1 MQKGKQY
8 KYKMYLMDT
17 TSAVTK
23 SKKKNTKQKND
34 EKKTTKKH
42 TQKKYRM
49 KKYEMEIDFQCN
61 VIYTFVLY
69 TCKCMINISFTK
81 MLFYR

>member
-1 MQKGKQY
+1 
-8 KYKMYLMDT
+8 MDT

-23 SKKKNTKQKND
+23 KKKKKEKYKKKKKKKKKN
-34 EKKTTKKH
+34 
-42 TQKKYRM
+42 RM

-81 MLFYR
+81 ILFYR

>member
-1 MQKGKQY
+1 
-8 KYKMYLMDT
+8 MDT

-23 SKKKNTKQKND
+23 KKKERKIQN
-34 EKKTTKKH
+34 
-42 TQKKYRM
+42 RM